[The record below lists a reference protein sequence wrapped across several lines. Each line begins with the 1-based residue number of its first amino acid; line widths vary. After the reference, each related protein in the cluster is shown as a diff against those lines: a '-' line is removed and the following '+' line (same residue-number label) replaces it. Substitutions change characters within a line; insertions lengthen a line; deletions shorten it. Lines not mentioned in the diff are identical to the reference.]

1 MKTLQNISA
10 LFALSLLAACSGGGG
25 GGGATVQGSLAGTA
39 TKGPVGNA
47 TVVAYAIGN
56 GQMGSQIGTATTD
69 VNGNFTVAMGG
80 YAGPVMLQV
89 SGGTYMDEAT
99 GTVMTMAPGDVM
111 TALMPGFTAG
121 ATVGGIQVTPVTAM
135 AQAMA
140 LAMAGGMTEANIT
153 AANAAMGNYFSVG
166 DILHTPPMNP
176 LMTGA
181 GNAASQDARNYGMTL
196 AAMSQYAQ
204 SQGLGSS
211 SAMVTAM
218 LHDASD
224 GFMNGQ
230 MGANPITLGMGGMMG
245 GGMMQ
250 ATAGTAGL
258 ASAMATFM
266 NSNTNASGLTLADM
280 AALMQ
285 QLATASGQI

>member
-25 GGGATVQGSLAGTA
+25 GGGATVQGSLGGTA

-47 TVVAYAIGN
+47 MVAAYAIGN

-69 VNGNFTVAMGG
+69 ANGNFTVAMGG

-89 SGGTYMDEAT
+89 GGGTYLDEAT

-111 TALMPGFTAG
+111 TAVMPGFAAG

-135 AQAMA
+135 AQARA
-140 LAMAGGMTEANIT
+140 QAMAGGMTDANIA

-181 GNAASQDARNYGMTL
+181 GNGAGQDARNYGMAL
-196 AAMSQYAQ
+196 AGMSQYAQ

-211 SAMVTAM
+211 SAMVTALM
-218 LHDASD
+218 HDASD

-230 MGANPITLGMGGMMG
+230 IGANPIPMGTGGMMG

-250 ATAGTAGL
+250 ATAGTGGL
-258 ASAMATFM
+258 ASAMANFM
-266 NSNTNASGLTLADM
+266 NSNANVSGLTMADM

-285 QLATASGQI
+285 QLATASGQL